1 MALLEIKNITG
12 GYTRNPVL
20 KDVSF
25 EVEEKEIV
33 GLIGLNGAG
42 KSTTIKHVIGLME
55 PQSGEI
61 TINGNTF
68 HKDKEGYRRQF
79 TFVPETP
86 ILYDE
91 LTLKEHL
98 EMTAMA
104 YGILPGEYKERM
116 EKLLKEFRM
125 EKRLKWFP
133 AHFSKGMK
141 QKVMIMQAMLENTDL
156 LILDEPLSGLDPK
169 AQSDLEETLS
179 ILKDNGLSIVLTC
192 HETKLLQHL
201 VDTVFVI
208 QNNKIIQTDSLNSN
222 QTQHNRLIFDIGD
235 LALLENLYPFLDILE
250 QNQLNSDHFEIVT
263 VIKLEDTNRILE
275 DLLRKNVSIKQL
287 MPVNYQEEHFYNQF

>member
-1 MALLEIKNITG
+1 MKMMMEIQNISKQYKGKKILENACLSIYAHQIIALVGKNG
-12 GYTRNPVL
+12 
-20 KDVSF
+20 S
-25 EVEEKEIV
+25 
-33 GLIGLNGAG
+33 G
-42 KSTTIKHVIGLME
+42 KSTLLKIIAGLIDADSGAVIKHQQSLKIG
-55 PQSGEI
+55 
-61 TINGNTF
+61 
-68 HKDKEGYRRQF
+68 Y
-79 TFVPETP
+79 VPEVTP
-86 ILYDE
+86 SHILFTPEEYLFHMGSIRGMATKQLQQKIDN
-91 LTLKEHL
+91 LL
-98 EMTAMA
+98 EMFHLQESRN
-104 YGILPGEYKERM
+104 IRII
-116 EKLLKEFRM
+116 
-125 EKRLKWFP
+125 
-133 AHFSKGMK
+133 HFSKGMK

-179 ILKDNGLSIVLTC
+179 ILKDKGLSIVLTC

-235 LALLENLYPFLDILE
+235 LTLLENLYPFLDILE

-287 MPVNYQEEHFYNQF
+287 IPVNYQEEHFYNQF